1 MVLTTGASELNLIS
15 GAKHHDS
22 ACQTSHPQSALRPAP
37 SRQVRSPRP
46 RRGRG
51 EPLMASGL
59 RVALGFLYKGS
70 LNEHDY
76 RLIGLYTGSTMMGAE
91 ANCCQKQVR
100 KGEVRQH
107 QQQ

>member
-1 MVLTTGASELNLIS
+1 
-15 GAKHHDS
+15 
-22 ACQTSHPQSALRPAP
+22 
-37 SRQVRSPRP
+37 
-46 RRGRG
+46 
-51 EPLMASGL
+51 MASGL